1 MDTIPTYVSV
11 CQEWETVAEQ
21 TRRRAEAK
29 QETREALITAALAE
43 FSEHGIDAPSLD
55 AICARAGYTR
65 GAFYVHFRDRADLLV
80 AVVEQA
86 MRAFIDTVIA
96 RGGEG
101 HDLERTI
108 ARFADAA
115 AASLAGPAA
124 PGAASARPLAS
135 PGLPLPANVP
145 FARVLEGIMRD
156 PRLRAGFTSLLTAAI
171 ARLAD
176 VTRQDQEEG
185 VVRADV
191 DPAQVGAVL
200 SLVALGV
207 MVALDVGLP
216 LAPDALR
223 DTVLRLLAPPD
234 AGTNTDSGS

>member
-1 MDTIPTYVSV
+1 MSIRENMVEPV
-11 CQEWETVAEQ
+11 
-21 TRRRAEAK
+21 RRRAEAK
-29 QETREALITAALAE
+29 QETREALIAAALAE
-43 FSEHGIDAPSLD
+43 FAEHGIDAPSLD

-80 AVVEQA
+80 AVVEHA
-86 MRAFIDTVIA
+86 MTAFIDTVIA
-96 RGGEG
+96 SGGAG

-115 AASLAGPAA
+115 GARIGGRDSAEA
-124 PGAASARPLAS
+124 PT
-135 PGLPLPANVP
+135 LPLPSSVP

-156 PRLRAGFTSLLTAAI
+156 PRLRSGFTTLLTGAI

-176 VTRQDQEEG
+176 VTRQDQGEG

-191 DPAQVGAVL
+191 DPAQVGGILA
-200 SLVALGV
+200 LVALGV

-216 LAPDALR
+216 LAPDGLR
-223 DTVLRLLAPPD
+223 DTVLRLLAPST
-234 AGTNTDSGS
+234 GSGS